1 MSNTRLKLAKIKQI
15 LSNNL
20 RLNFCYLV
28 GRKKVGK
35 KWRIFLPVTNFFVD
49 YLFYQRLFLPTNTLT
64 EYFLQTRIFSIFL
77 KVPLVYLFDFK
88 FD

>member
-15 LSNNL
+15 LSNTL

-49 YLFYQRLFLPTNTLT
+49 
-64 EYFLQTRIFSIFL
+64 
-77 KVPLVYLFDFK
+77 
-88 FD
+88 